1 MSHFVNNYRQLATS
15 ILLSKETKLEDILPL
30 LNFMQRE
37 MLLDF
42 IERWASNGSFA
53 NKKISPLSSLG
64 AFIQHDNLHGLELK
78 YFGKFVEALKERIVS
93 PSESSHVIIAALK
106 KTFGLEAFE
115 DQKVK
120 MILCGILEKVD
131 LHKFITDE
139 SPYVRATALKLL
151 ENMEGRIKLEVCEK
165 ILYEENSSEPRLICL
180 RSLLSNFNASEIMAV
195 ISKCL
200 YNLLEDYDMQIFRE
214 LVPIL
219 RNMMRAKEFQDG
231 VRKELEQWREDP
243 QIGVSVRQILG
254 ESENDQSS
262 STDKND
268 TAAEKLVEEFVAAL
282 SSHCPADEV
291 IDCY

>member
-1 MSHFVNNYRQLATS
+1 
-15 ILLSKETKLEDILPL
+15 
-30 LNFMQRE
+30 

-53 NKKISPLSSLG
+53 NKKISPLNSLG

-78 YFGKFVEALKERIVS
+78 YFGKFVEALQERIVS

-115 DQKVK
+115 DQQVK
-120 MILCGILEKVD
+120 MILCGILEKELESPEWEARDNALEILLLLPNYRHLIVD

-180 RSLLSNFNASEIMAV
+180 RSLLSNFSASEIMAV
-195 ISKCL
+195 ISICL

-219 RNMMRAKEFQDG
+219 QNMMKAKEFQDG
-231 VRKELEQWREDP
+231 VRKELEQWREV
-243 QIGVSVRQILG
+243 GVSLF
-254 ESENDQSS
+254 EMFLSLLLW
-262 STDKND
+262 KNP
-268 TAAEKLVEEFVAAL
+268 E
-282 SSHCPADEV
+282 CG
-291 IDCY
+291 